1 MRPRCWTGAVI
12 VLVVGIG
19 QAPVCAGPENAR
31 REQAEVEPEDLPPG
45 LIAQY
50 RSLTDKSATLH
61 RIDAKPAFH
70 LGLSSPHPR
79 IPAGPFA
86 VDWTGMLYLKDA
98 GPITFDAF
106 VSGDVSMEVDG
117 VPVLEGRAET
127 EASRVGPGKPL
138 DRPSGLYRVAIHY
151 RSLPDRPARLQIWW
165 QGATF
170 AHEPLPAWLL
180 KHRAEDVPPT
190 VVRELLAEKGYAAVG
205 RLGCARCHR
214 SAFPGVVEPPPG
226 PSMANV
232 RQRIS
237 RAWLLD
243 WLAAPAKVRNDA
255 RMPALFSA
263 GRTGF
268 VERWIIAE
276 HMLGPTISDKQP
288 APSPSQPAN
297 KKDERNRAGDHRL
310 GRRAFVSLGCPACHF
325 LPDVP
330 RAEQP
335 DQERV
340 LLSDLGDRLPA
351 EELAAFLGNPQ
362 SRYPDGRMPR
372 LPVTPDAA
380 RDIAAY
386 LLLWSKPGGAHAQ
399 TVEPPTVAEIR
410 AVTRRLSASDI
421 DAAGAALVRQKG
433 CAACHS
439 GLGAVTPSDIP
450 LTAAD
455 PSRGCLSGKSV
466 PRFTVDTATREAIAA
481 YQAVATQEKHPS
493 PFAARQRLIAHLGCV
508 RCHQRDSDRPP
519 PIEAIGSTLGSA
531 WLQEIPF
538 QRTPRLTYPHQK
550 YTRQHLLA
558 TVREGVT
565 GLRPARYTYR
575 MPAFGH
581 DADAIVQALAE
592 GDGDLPAGPE
602 PPSAQPADP
611 TLGSLTGPR
620 LAGFQGYSCL
630 SCHMWNGKMLS
641 EPDPG
646 AVGTDLT
653 RVAGRLR
660 RDWFDRFLEGPARFH
675 PNTPMPA
682 IFFHGKPAT
691 LTSVLDGDAIKQKEA
706 LWSYFALGTKAPS
719 PKPQPPV
726 PAVLPQAGE
735 PPLVAQIPIRLPN
748 AKTVESITLLYN
760 SHDLITYDVGSLTL
774 HSGYTGAQI
783 LRDVQGRLRT
793 FSAAGK
799 PIGVGFQADSPL
811 QLLGD
816 DKAEVPTKRT
826 LHGCDRLTD
835 GVRIRWQAQFA
846 ASTVEAA
853 ETLRLATDGKKR
865 RLLREFR
872 FTCVPESRSI
882 ELRTRVPGPLAV
894 EVSAA
899 VGEAKGTSSDGI
911 FCAVL
916 TPNKEHAVQATIRYE
931 LPEPASPPPVER
943 TVLTESAKG
952 DGTLERPGYRAIA
965 YPRPKTSSGEDR
977 VMPAALAVDPRDGR
991 VFVASMKT
999 GEIFVVR
1006 DPTGDGRNAR
1016 FDNYAHG
1023 LFQETLSMLAEP
1035 GVLYV
1040 LHRRNLTRLS
1050 DTDGDGFADRFD
1062 RVAALPHGVADT
1074 YDYGYGLVRDKSGAF
1089 VFTYAPY
1096 ANTNLPGSGSALRLV
1111 PGKEPQE
1118 IAFGFR
1124 NPLGWCTGPD
1134 GDVFFTDNQGEWVA
1148 TNKLCHLVE
1157 GRFYGFPNPA
1167 QRQHATK
1174 PPGKTAVWV
1183 PYGWA
1188 KSINGVAYDNSGGKF
1203 GPFTGQFFLA
1213 ELMFGGGIVR
1223 ASLEKVNG
1231 EYQGACFPFW
1241 GPGLLGPLTLA
1252 FDPKGRLWAGGIT
1265 EPGWM
1270 AQPDR
1275 GALFR
1280 IDYTGDVPFEMQTIH
1295 VRPRGFRIV
1304 FTRPVSP
1311 ETARDVASYAIE
1323 HYRYEYTGA
1332 YGSPELDRTG
1342 VTLKRV
1348 ELASDG
1354 RSVDVTT
1361 ASLLKDRVYL
1371 IQARGVRSAKG
1382 EPLVHAVG
1390 AYTLNEI
1397 PAEKP

>member
-1 MRPRCWTGAVI
+1 MGAVI
-12 VLVVGIG
+12 VLLVGIS
-19 QAPVCAGPENAR
+19 QAPVCGGPEKTHPER
-31 REQAEVEPEDLPPG
+31 VEVEPEDLPPG
-45 LIAQY
+45 LIANY
-50 RSLTDKSATLH
+50 RSLTDKGATLH

-70 LGLSSPHPR
+70 LGFSSPHPR
-79 IPAGPFA
+79 IPAGPFE
-86 VDWTGMLYLKDA
+86 VDWTGMLYAKDP

-106 VSGDVSMEVDG
+106 VSGEVTVKVDG
-117 VPVLEGRAET
+117 VPVLQGRGET
-127 EASRVGPGKPL
+127 EASRAGPGTPL
-138 DRPSGLYRVAIHY
+138 DRPSGVYRLAIHY

-180 KHRAEDVPPT
+180 KHQPEDVPPAL
-190 VVRELLAEKGYAAVG
+190 VREQLAEKGHAAVG
-205 RLGCARCHR
+205 KLGCARCHK
-214 SAFPGVVEPPPG
+214 SAFPGVAEPPPG
-226 PSMANV
+226 PSLANV
-232 RQRIS
+232 RQRIY
-237 RAWLLD
+237 RAWLLE
-243 WLAAPAKVRNDA
+243 WLADPAKVRRDA

-263 GRTGF
+263 DRTGF

-276 HMLGPTISDKQP
+276 HFLGPSAAEKRS
-288 APSPSQPAN
+288 APSPSQPDN
-297 KKDERNRAGDHRL
+297 RGNSERDRAGDHRL
-310 GRRAFVSLGCPACHF
+310 GRRAFVSLGCAACHL
-325 LPDVP
+325 LPDAP

-335 DQERV
+335 GLDRV
-340 LLSDLGDRLPA
+340 PLTDIGDWLPA
-351 EELAAFLGNPQ
+351 EELAAFLGNPH

-386 LLLWSKPGGAHAQ
+386 LLLWSKPNAAIARN
-399 TVEPPTVAEIR
+399 VEPPSAAEIR
-410 AVTRRLSASDI
+410 AVTRRLGTSDVH
-421 DAAGAALVRQKG
+421 AAGATLIHQKR
-433 CAACHS
+433 CAACHP
-439 GLGAVTPSDIP
+439 GLGAVTPVDEP
-450 LTAAD
+450 LMAAD
-455 PSRGCLSGKSV
+455 PGRGCLSGRSV

-481 YQAVATQEKHPS
+481 YQTVATQEKHPS
-493 PFAARQRLIAHLGCV
+493 PFAARQGLIAHLGCL

-538 QRTPRLTYPHQK
+538 QRTPRLSYPHQK
-550 YTRQHLLA
+550 YLRPHLLA
-558 TVREGVT
+558 AVREGVA
-565 GLRPARYTYR
+565 GLRPDRYTYR

-581 DADAIVQALAE
+581 DADTVVQALAE
-592 GDGDLPAGPE
+592 GDGDLPVGPE
-602 PPSAQPADP
+602 TSAAEPADP
-611 TLGSLTGPR
+611 TLASLTGSR

-660 RDWFDRFLEGPARFH
+660 RDWFDRFLEAPSRFH
-675 PNTPMPA
+675 PNTPMPS

-691 LTSVLDGDAIKQKEA
+691 LTSVLDGDPTKQKEA
-706 LWSYFALGTKAPS
+706 LWSYFSLGSKAPS

-726 PAVLPQAGE
+726 PAVAPEAGE
-735 PPLVAQIPIRLPN
+735 PPLVAQIPIRLPDG
-748 AKTVESITLLYN
+748 KTMESVTVLYH
-760 SHDLITYDVGSLTL
+760 SHDLIVYDVGASSL

-783 LRDVQGRLRT
+783 LRDVQGRLRP
-793 FSAAGK
+793 FSLSGTLVGA
-799 PIGVGFQADSPL
+799 GFQADSPL
-811 QLLGD
+811 QLLDGG
-816 DKAEVPTKRT
+816 KAEVPTKRT
-826 LHGCDRLTD
+826 LHGYDRLAD

-846 ASTVEAA
+846 AGTVEAA
-853 ETLRLATDGKKR
+853 EMLRLITDGKKR
-865 RLLREFR
+865 WLLREFR
-872 FTCVPESRSI
+872 FTGVPESRSI
-882 ELRTRVPGPLAV
+882 ELRTRVTGPLAV
-894 EVSAA
+894 DISAA
-899 VGEAKGTSSDGI
+899 VGEAKGTIADGI
-911 FCAVL
+911 FRAVL
-916 TPNKEHAVQATIRYE
+916 TPNQEHAVQATIRNE
-931 LPEPASPPPVER
+931 LPEPTSPPPVAR
-943 TVLTESAKG
+943 TVLADSAKM
-952 DGTLERPGYRAIA
+952 DGTLERPGYQAIA

-977 VMPAALAVDPRDGR
+977 VMPAALAVDPKDGR

-1006 DPTGDGRNAR
+1006 DPTGDGRKAR

-1040 LHRRNLTRLS
+1040 LHRRNLTRLV
-1050 DTDGDGFADRFD
+1050 DTDGDGIADRFD

-1096 ANTNLPGSGSALRLV
+1096 ANTHLPGSGSALRLV
-1111 PGKEPQE
+1111 SGKEPQQ

-1148 TNKLCHLVE
+1148 TNKLCHLAE
-1157 GRFYGFPNPA
+1157 GRFYGFPNAA

-1174 PPGKTAVWV
+1174 PPGRAAVWV

-1188 KSINGVAYDNSGGKF
+1188 KSVNGVAYDNSGGKF
-1203 GPFTGQFFLA
+1203 GPFSGQFFLA

-1241 GPGLLGPLTLA
+1241 GRGLLGPLTLA
-1252 FDPKGRLWAGGIT
+1252 FDLQGRLWVGGIT

-1280 IDYTGDVPFEMQTIH
+1280 IDYTGQVPFEMQSIH

-1304 FTRPVSP
+1304 FTRSVSP
-1311 ETARDVASYAIE
+1311 ETARGPAAYEIE

-1332 YGSPELDRTG
+1332 YGSPELDRTR
-1342 VTLKRV
+1342 VAIERV
-1348 ELASDG
+1348 ELAADG
-1354 RSVDVTT
+1354 RSVDLTT
-1361 ASLLKDRVYL
+1361 APLLKGHVYL
-1371 IQARGVRSAKG
+1371 IQARGVRSPKG
-1382 EPLVHAVG
+1382 EALVHAIG
-1390 AYTLNEI
+1390 AYTLNEL
-1397 PAEKP
+1397 PADKP